1 MFVFL
6 KVPRCKV
13 PGVDGKFVA
22 EITPPAET
30 ALETLKESGTDIGAT
45 GDVEKAPLVDSTLS
59 ATFTGLK
66 DVEYKLTV
74 WTVIN
79 GMKVVSQD
87 LHTTSVRINK
97 IYPSFGDS

>member
-13 PGVDGKFVA
+13 PGVNGKFVA

-45 GDVEKAPLVDSTLS
+45 GDIEMAPLVDSTLS

-79 GMKVVSQD
+79 GMKIVSMD
-87 LHTTSVRINK
+87 LDTTSVRLNR
-97 IYPSFGDS
+97 IYPRFGDS